1 MLNTMLETATLFFF
15 PALMVFAAFSDLLT
29 MTISN
34 RVSIALTFLF
44 IALAIASGLTT
55 AEISRHLAS
64 GALILIVGFG
74 LFAGGWIGG
83 GDAKL
88 AAATAIWLGFDHLG
102 EYALVASLL
111 GGMLT
116 LLILGLRYWPVLDIL
131 TNQEWIRRLHETDTG
146 IPYGIALASAGLL
159 LYPESAVWLAAT
171 AAR

>member
-1 MLNTMLETATLFFF
+1 MLQTATLLFF

-34 RVSIALTFLF
+34 RVSIALAILF
-44 IALAIASGLTT
+44 IGLAVAIGLTA
-55 AEISRHLAS
+55 AEIAGHLAS
-64 GALILIVGFG
+64 GALILALGFG
-74 LFAGGWIGG
+74 AFALGWIGG

-111 GGMLT
+111 GGVLT
-116 LLILGLRYWPVLDIL
+116 LLILALRHWPIL
-131 TNQEWIRRLHETDTG
+131 STLMNLAWIKRLHDPGTG

-159 LYPESAVWLAAT
+159 LYPESAIWLAA
-171 AAR
+171 ASH

>member
-1 MLNTMLETATLFFF
+1 MLQTATLLFF

-34 RVSIALTFLF
+34 RVSIALAILF
-44 IALAIASGLTT
+44 IGLAVASGLTV
-55 AEISRHLAS
+55 AEITWHFAS
-64 GALILIVGFG
+64 GALILALGFG
-74 LFAGGWIGG
+74 LFALGWIGG

-111 GGMLT
+111 GGVLA
-116 LLILGLRYWPVLDIL
+116 LLILALRLWPIL
-131 TNQEWIRRLHETDTG
+131 STLMNHAWIKRLHDPGTG

-159 LYPESAVWLAAT
+159 LYPESAIWLAA
-171 AAR
+171 AASH

>member
-1 MLNTMLETATLFFF
+1 MLETATLLFL
-15 PALMVFAAFSDLLT
+15 PDLMIFAAISDLLT

-34 RVSIALTFLF
+34 RVSIALAVLFLV
-44 IALAIASGLTT
+44 LAIASGLSA

-64 GALILIVGFG
+64 GASILVLGFG
-74 LFAGGWIGG
+74 KFALGWIGG

-111 GGMLT
+111 GGLLT
-116 LLILGLRYWPVLDIL
+116 LGILVLRHWPVLNIFM
-131 TNQEWIRRLHETDTG
+131 NQAWITRLHEPDTG

-159 LYPESAVWLAAT
+159 LYPESAVWLAA
-171 AAR
+171 AADH

>member
-1 MLNTMLETATLFFF
+1 MFRLRLSL
-15 PALMVFAAFSDLLT
+15 
-29 MTISN
+29 
-34 RVSIALTFLF
+34 LF
-44 IALAIASGLTT
+44 IALAIASGLST
-55 AEISRHLAS
+55 AQISWHLAS

-102 EYALVASLL
+102 EYASLL

-131 TNQEWIRRLHETDTG
+131 TNQDWIRRLHETHTG
-146 IPYGIALASAGLL
+146 IPYGITLAIAGLLLL

>member
-1 MLNTMLETATLFFF
+1 MLQTATLLFF

-34 RVSIALTFLF
+34 RVSIALATLF
-44 IALAIASGLTT
+44 IGLAVASGLTA
-55 AEISRHLAS
+55 AEITWHLAS
-64 GALILIVGFG
+64 GALILALGFG
-74 LFAGGWIGG
+74 LFALGWIGG

-111 GGMLT
+111 GGVLT
-116 LLILGLRYWPVLDIL
+116 LLILALRFWPIL
-131 TNQEWIRRLHETDTG
+131 STLMNHAWIKRLHDPGTG

-159 LYPESAVWLAAT
+159 LYPESAIWLAA
-171 AAR
+171 AASH